1 MEAKVEK
8 RTKFSLTT
16 KMKFNLQIKLLFLV
30 IGVVIS
36 VLVILLFQTI
46 AREREIFQTSFNEKA
61 MILALALD
69 AGIGSR
75 AELEDLQKL
84 QSNIYKFIWL
94 YPELVKISISVP
106 TPEGLKIVAS
116 NKVEEIGS
124 LAEPENTISY
134 EQARFLSRTLI
145 LPDGTRVFSAITP
158 IHVGGQRVGTYD
170 IRLSLETEEKT
181 IVQRQ
186 KEIALTIL
194 MSIVIVIIILFL
206 LLSKIV
212 VLPVA
217 EIKKGLEMIGQGQL
231 SWRITPR
238 SQDEIG
244 DLARGVNEMSEKL
257 KESYKGL
264 EEKIAEKTK
273 ELEEAKSILEIKVE
287 ARTKELKELT
297 ERQEEIIKERTKDLQ
312 EKMKELERFNR
323 LAVGRELKMI
333 GLKEE
338 IRELKKE
345 LEKYKGRIKS

>member
-1 MEAKVEK
+1 
-8 RTKFSLTT
+8 
-16 KMKFNLQIKLLFLV
+16 MKIRINLQIKLLFLV

-181 IVQRQ
+181 IAKRQ

-257 KESYKGL
+257 EESYYGL
-264 EEKIAEKTK
+264 EKKIAERTKELQEARSVLEIKVQARTRELKDLAESLEKQVEQRTK
-273 ELEEAKSILEIKVE
+273 ELERRLN
-287 ARTKELKELT
+287 
-297 ERQEEIIKERTKDLQ
+297 
-312 EKMKELERFNR
+312 ELEKFHK
-323 LAVGRELKMI
+323 LTVGRELKMM
-333 GLKEE
+333 
-338 IRELKKE
+338 ELKKE
-345 LEKYKGRIKS
+345 LEKLKREKQK